1 MKSTPLAVLFI
12 LFFVCVGGT
21 VGAHAQACTLGGGST
36 PWTNLLCPSRAI
48 DWKNAGL
55 PASLPDGETTP
66 NPWTPPTRV
75 ACTTAQAGITVP
87 VASGTSFSSI
97 VTAMNNCSSANTT
110 GSYLL
115 LAPGSFTLSAY
126 AYLNSAPYVTLR
138 GSGAQSTTLTL
149 SGTMALQMGSSGSY
163 GGGTVSSSPA
173 AGTASV
179 TVTSVSGVT
188 PVAGNMAWFNQ
199 CDTGWSGSTSPTN
212 GYNTCGTGS
221 YSDNGA
227 VFVCGGTTTCNSNGS
242 GSGGGG
248 QSSQFQ
254 YVLMTNVVNNGG
266 GSYTITFSPGLY
278 LPNWSTSNTVSMYWQ
293 TKSNVGYGVGIED
306 MTVVFANGANEQVQ
320 LGSAYA
326 SWVKGVRFIGAA
338 ANRELLI
345 STCKNCLVFNNYF
358 FGMNPSVPSGN
369 STTISMVNTSDTL
382 LLNNASD
389 QALFLEGAGSHEG
402 NVIAYTY
409 AHNVTNSYVQ
419 TANYQH
425 DNDASGVALL
435 LNEGNETNEIDDD
448 DTWGTGDLNTAFR
461 NQTSCTD
468 QPYIYSSVTG
478 NAISVDSF
486 HRFDN
491 VIGNVLGGSSQCTA
505 YKGSSNG
512 SEIRIDSQGK
522 DLLTTSSAMLWGNYD
537 SVGATNQFNS
547 SEVPTSL
554 SGNAAPFENPAPS
567 SHSLP
572 ASFFMDSMGFYPS
585 GGTGLSWWKVCTS
598 WTTFPTSCAGTK
610 TQPFPTAGPD
620 VTDGNNMDG
629 FAYDNPAALAWKT
642 LPTDATQQNSYTVTA
657 SSWSGGTET
666 LTVSDLPSGTH
677 VMGGF
682 QLSGASGSCVPST
695 GVSSTAAYRTDN
707 EILLTGASST
717 QISYALASNPGS
729 NACTGTMRWPDVR
742 QFDERVYE
750 SDPSGGT
757 GPNPPSGLAAS
768 VE

>member
-1 MKSTPLAVLFI
+1 MKRNLSAALFI
-12 LFFVCVGGT
+12 LFFVCTVGT
-21 VGAHAQACTLGGGST
+21 VRAHAQACTLDSGSA
-36 PWTNLLCPSRAI
+36 PWSSLLCPSRAI

-55 PASLPDGETTP
+55 PATFPDGETTP
-66 NPWTPPTRV
+66 NPWTPPTRP
-75 ACTTAQAGITVP
+75 ACTSAQAGITVP
-87 VASGTSFSSI
+87 VAAGTSSSAI
-97 VTAMNNCSSANTT
+97 ATAMNNCSTANPT

-115 LAPGSFTLSAY
+115 LAPGAFTMSAY
-126 AYLNSAPYVTLR
+126 TYLNTAPYVTLR
-138 GSGAQSTTLTL
+138 GSGAMSTTITF
-149 SGTMALQMGSSGSY
+149 SGTMALQVGQSGGY
-163 GGGTVSSSPA
+163 GGGTLSASPA

-179 TVTSVSGVT
+179 TITSVSGT
-188 PVAGNMAWFNQ
+188 PVVGNLAWFNQ
-199 CDTGWSGSTSPTN
+199 CDTGWSGSSGTSQ
-212 GYNTCGTGS
+212 GYNNCGSGS

-227 VFVCGGTTTCNSNGS
+227 IFVCGGTTTCNSNGS

-248 QSSQFQ
+248 RTSQFQ
-254 YVLMTNVVNNGG
+254 YVLITSVANNGG
-266 GSYTITFSPGLY
+266 GSYTIGFTPGLY
-278 LPNWSTSNTVSMYWQ
+278 LPNWSTSNTASLYWQ
-293 TKSNVGYGVGIED
+293 SKSNNGYGVGIED
-306 MTVVFANGANEQVQ
+306 MTIVFANGANEQVL
-320 LGSAYA
+320 LGPAYA

-345 STCKNCLVFNNYF
+345 STCKSCLVFNNYF
-358 FGMNPSVPSGN
+358 FGMTPSNPSTN
-369 STTISMVNTSDTL
+369 STTISMVNASDTL
-382 LLNNASD
+382 ILNNASD
-389 QALFLEGAGSHEG
+389 QALFLEGAGSLVG

-419 TANYQH
+419 TASYQH
-425 DNDASGVALL
+425 DNVASGVALL
-435 LNEGNETNEIDDD
+435 LNEGNQTNEIDDD

-468 QPYIYSSVTG
+468 QPYIFSSVTG

-491 VIGNVLGGSSQCTA
+491 VIGNALGGSSQCTA
-505 YKGSSNG
+505 YKGGSNG
-512 SEIRIDSQGK
+512 SEIRLDSQGR
-522 DLLTTSSAMLWGNYD
+522 DSLTTSSAMIWGNYD
-537 SVGATNQFNS
+537 AVGGTNQFNS

-554 SGNAAPFENPAPS
+554 SGNAASFENPVPS

-598 WTTFPTSCAGTK
+598 WTTFPTSCAGTQ

-620 VTDGNNMDG
+620 VTGGNNLNG
-629 FAYDNPAALAWKT
+629 YAYDNPAALAWKT
-642 LPTDATQQNSYTVTA
+642 LPTDTTRQNSYTVTA

-666 LTVSDLPSGTH
+666 LTVSGLPSGTH

-707 EILLTGASST
+707 EILLTGATST

-742 QFDERVYE
+742 QFDERVFAT
-750 SDPSGGT
+750 DPTGGSGPIPPT
-757 GPNPPSGLAAS
+757 GLTAT
-768 VE
+768 VH